1 MRPEHPNPQKPDP
14 FRRKIRA
21 AEYARLYGMT
31 VQGVHH
37 QIQSNRIAAEQPAG
51 PGSTWFVWLD
61 ADNTS
66 ERKSEERLILEAL
79 RQSDAA

>member
-1 MRPEHPNPQKPDP
+1 MKPSEPNPQPADP

-21 AEYARLYGMT
+21 AEYARLYGMSI
-31 VQGVHH
+31 QGVHN
-37 QIQSNRIAAEQPAG
+37 QIKHHRIAAEQPAG
-51 PGSTWFVWLD
+51 AGSTWFVWLD